1 MTSIPALRLA
11 SAIVWITSGL
21 FLLAAFF
28 LAVAIPIHAQ
38 DALTFG
44 EWSRLV
50 SEHWHLH
57 YAAATSQEYGRPLF
71 YVLQGWLWGV
81 FGFAEPVGRVLSGL
95 FSVLLL
101 GSLVW
106 LVRERDWGA
115 LAGLLAAFALI
126 SVPVFAA
133 QIVSGLTDIPVA
145 ALVALAGALLW
156 RRHPTPARAAAVG
169 VVSALAM
176 LAKPSALLALG
187 GLALAQLLFRESW
200 RERLV
205 YRVAPVVAGIGVG
218 LLYDVLQARYVHQDL
233 QTFLQAGVN
242 TDYYRTL
249 ADEARRYALLDGN
262 WFGDGLRVAAFF
274 ALFYAALRLVGTR
287 HRLAVALGAPLAL
300 LASWLGPWVAAR
312 ESEVTVGALH
322 SVGAAAAA
330 LGTTA
335 FLVLGLVAREDAVV
349 SRAEVARLGV
359 WAIPTCVAWA
369 VYGAYDFRLLAPA
382 WPPLLALV
390 VLGAL
395 PAAAVLAR
403 LGPVPLAI
411 PLVLF
416 ATVVAENFYNLD
428 GLQKSGWSEV
438 RRTPVGDWSDG
449 STMRAIV
456 MPAFSRA
463 LEVVRPQMQGDDL
476 LISPEGAFRFFFPG
490 HVEQSYPN
498 NCNDLHRFRVFVL
511 TTDEGSKRYMEQFL
525 HVSAE
530 PSFWAACKQPHL
542 QQLSDGSEGY
552 AVFRVET

>member
-1 MTSIPALRLA
+1 MLRPA
-11 SAIVWITSGL
+11 SAIVWITTGL

-28 LAVAIPIHAQ
+28 LAVVIPTHAQ

-44 EWSRLV
+44 EWSRLI
-50 SEHWHLH
+50 SQHWHLR
-57 YAAATSQEYGRPLF
+57 YAAATPQEYGRPLF
-71 YVLQGWLWGV
+71 YVLQGWIWGV

-106 LVRERDWGA
+106 LVRDRDWGS

-133 QIVSGLTDIPVA
+133 QIVSGLTDLPVA

-156 RRHPTPARAAAVG
+156 RRRPTPARAAAIG
-169 VVSALAM
+169 IVSALAM
-176 LAKPSALLALG
+176 LAKPSAF
-187 GLALAQLLFRESW
+187 LALAGLAVAQLLYRESW
-200 RERLV
+200 RGRLL

-218 LLYDVLQARYVHQDL
+218 LLYDLIQARYVHQDL
-233 QTFLQAGVN
+233 RTFLQAGVN

-274 ALFYAALRLVGTR
+274 ALLYAVLRLAGIR
-287 HRLAVALGAPLAL
+287 HRLAVVVGAPLAL
-300 LASWLGPWVAAR
+300 FASWLGPWVVVH
-312 ESEVTVGALH
+312 ESDVTVGALH
-322 SVGAAAAA
+322 SAGAAAAA
-330 LGTTA
+330 IGTTA
-335 FLVLGLVAREDAVV
+335 FLLLGVASRQDAVV
-349 SRAEVARLGV
+349 SRDELARLGV

-390 VLGAL
+390 VLSAL
-395 PAAAVLAR
+395 PAAAALAR
-403 LGPVPLAI
+403 FGPVALAI
-411 PLVLF
+411 PFVLF
-416 ATVVAENFYNLD
+416 AIIVAENVYNLD

-438 RRTPVGDWSDG
+438 RRTPASDWLDKP
-449 STMRAIV
+449 TMRAIV

-463 LEVVRPQMQGDDL
+463 LEVVRPQMRRGDL
-476 LISPEGAFRFFFPG
+476 LVSPEGAFRFFFPG

-498 NCNDLHRFRVFVL
+498 SCDFLHRFRVFVL

-525 HVSAE
+525 HVSGE
-530 PSFWAACKQPHL
+530 PSYWAACKQPHL
-542 QQLSDGSEGY
+542 KQLTDGSEGY
-552 AVFRVET
+552 AVFRVGT